1 MVKLVTILFVVS
13 VIGGFLFLKF
23 HNTILSLSGVHLP
36 NLPTKAVAG
45 ASTSIFS
52 PQVQSTLSLLQKQ
65 VGKLSPKDISSSS
78 PQVQAILKTLQ
89 ALPQGEA
96 HDVCQKLCGDYL
108 K

>member
-1 MVKLVTILFVVS
+1 MVKLITILFVVS
-13 VIGGFLFLKF
+13 VIGGFIFLKF
-23 HNTILSLSGVHLP
+23 HNNLLSMSGVH
-36 NLPTKAVAG
+36 LPTKAVAG
-45 ASTSIFS
+45 ASTNIFS
-52 PQVQSTLSLLQKQ
+52 SQVQSTLDVLHKQ
-65 VGKLSPKDISSSS
+65 VAGLSPKDISSSS

>member
-1 MVKLVTILFVVS
+1 MVKVISILFVVL
-13 VIGGFLFLKF
+13 VIGSFVYFKF
-23 HNTILSLSGVHLP
+23 HNTILGMAGLHLS
-36 NLPTKAVAG
+36 TKQVAG

-52 PQVQSTLSLLQKQ
+52 PQVQSSLNILQQQ
-65 VGKLSPKDISSSS
+65 VTHLSPKDISSSS

-96 HDVCQKLCGDYL
+96 HDVCQKLCGSYL

>member
-1 MVKLVTILFVVS
+1 MVKLITFLFVIS
-13 VIGGFLFLKF
+13 AIGGFLFLKYQ
-23 HNTILSLSGVHLP
+23 NNILSMTGIH
-36 NLPTKAVAG
+36 LPTKAVAG

-52 PQVQSTLSLLQKQ
+52 SQVQSTLDVLHKQ
-65 VGKLSPKDISSSS
+65 VAALSPKDISSSS